1 MLLNHIHLCLDAI
14 EPRQVLPC
22 ANLQLKPDMQLQ
34 LKPDMHAQLNPDN
47 CRDKNLQS
55 NLRAIV
61 GVN

>member
-1 MLLNHIHLCLDAI
+1 MLLNPIHLCLHAI
-14 EPRQVLPC
+14 ELRQGRPC

-34 LKPDMHAQLNPDN
+34 LKPDN
-47 CRDKNLQS
+47 CKDKNLQS